1 LELEITSV
9 EAVLWALPVAA
20 ASVAGWLFWR
30 QQRTTRRLQR
40 SLDHAHS
47 QLDAAT
53 GQDALTG
60 LPTRAVFE
68 EALERAA
75 TQAEAQ
81 GRPLAVIFLGL
92 DGFKAINEAAGY
104 PAGDEVLNEMA
115 RRLARVAGSGQ
126 GALARV
132 GGDEFLVRV
141 DGDAPAA
148 RKVAARLVEA
158 VAQPLQVAGRTVQ
171 LTASAGIACFP
182 EHGARSRLIVH
193 AASAMR
199 TVKLAGGGGHADY
212 DPAAAADARAQFELA
227 ADLRQALERGELT
240 LYYQPK
246 VDAASLEV
254 TAAEA
259 LLRWQHPARGM
270 VSPAV
275 FIPVAERHGL
285 IGAIGDWVV
294 QEATR
299 QAGAWRDL
307 GLRMRVAINVSASQ
321 LHREDFCERLGAALQ
336 RHRLVPQRFTCEITE
351 TLAMEDT
358 EATRRAFEQLGALG
372 VHVSIDDFGTGH
384 SSLATLRRLPAAEL
398 KIDRAFVTDIET
410 SAEAATIAKVIIDMA
425 RTLGLRVVA
434 EGVETAGQ
442 RDRLVAL
449 GCNELQGYL
458 FARPMSATALQ
469 LWAMDEGDS
478 AREERTGFRDSLFQ
492 PTGTAPLD

>member
-1 LELEITSV
+1 
-9 EAVLWALPVAA
+9 
-20 ASVAGWLFWR
+20 
-30 QQRTTRRLQR
+30 
-40 SLDHAHS
+40 
-47 QLDAAT
+47 
-53 GQDALTG
+53 
-60 LPTRAVFE
+60 
-68 EALERAA
+68 
-75 TQAEAQ
+75 
-81 GRPLAVIFLGL
+81 
-92 DGFKAINEAAGY
+92 
-104 PAGDEVLNEMA
+104 M
-115 RRLARVAGSGQ
+115 
-126 GALARV
+126 
-132 GGDEFLVRV
+132 GGDEFVVRV
-141 DGDAPAA
+141 DAGPDVA
-148 RKVAARLVEA
+148 RQTAARLVEA
-158 VAQPLQVAGRTVQ
+158 VAQPVSVGARALSV
-171 LTASAGIACFP
+171 TASAGIARFP
-182 EHGARSRLIVH
+182 EHGGRSRLIVH

-199 TVKLAGGGGHADY
+199 AVKHAGGAGHADY
-212 DPAAAADARAQFELA
+212 DPAAAADLRAQFELA
-227 ADLRQALERGELT
+227 ADLRLALERGELT

-246 VDAASLEV
+246 VDAASLEI

-259 LLRWQHPARGM
+259 LLRWQHPKRGM

-285 IGAIGDWVV
+285 IGTIGDWVV

-299 QAGAWRDL
+299 QAGAWRDM

-321 LHREDFCERLGAALQ
+321 LHKEDFCERLGAALK

-358 EATRRAFEQLGALG
+358 EATRRAFQQLGAMG

-410 SAEAATIAKVIIDMA
+410 STEASTIAKVIIDMA

-434 EGVETAGQ
+434 EGVETTGQ

-469 LWAMDEGDS
+469 LWAMDDGDNS
-478 AREERTGFRDSLFQ
+478 REERTGFRDSLFQ